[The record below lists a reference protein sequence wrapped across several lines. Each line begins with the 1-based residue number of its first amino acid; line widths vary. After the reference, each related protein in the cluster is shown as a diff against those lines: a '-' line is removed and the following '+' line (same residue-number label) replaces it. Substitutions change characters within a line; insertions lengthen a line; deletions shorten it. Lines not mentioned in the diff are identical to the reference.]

1 VKQFAVG
8 SSTTSK
14 PDDIVRLDG
23 HLFVAWQNGVGPQGE
38 PGPSGTTSTV
48 IEYDDAG
55 HVLNQWAP
63 TGRVDGL
70 GADRAKHVVYLTVN
84 EDANSSFYVLD
95 PGAPAGSQLRHL
107 TYNDPGGAISGGTD
121 AVSVD
126 PRGNVYLSASNPAA
140 VDSNAVALAKV
151 DSPSVGQ
158 VTVSKTFADNA
169 GPVRDG
175 NHPGSTTTLALTDP
189 DSNALVPEASPR
201 FAHDFV
207 LDSQGDG
214 KLVFAPMG
222 FTSTTPSGQLTE
234 LSLSVPGAAGQP
246 VLDDVRWASH
256 DDGVLYIV
264 DQGAGIVFRVS
275 GPFQGGSAFGSQPTD
290 PSNPPLQSDVVNV
303 NLSDGTESAFATG
316 LGSPKGLLYVA
327 PRDDRDQGHRHD
339 GHDGHDDGEGR

>member
-1 VKQFAVG
+1 MALSFVHTVSWRATVAAISAAGGLAVATGSASAALPNVPPGFSVKQFAVG

-38 PGPSGTTSTV
+38 PGPNGTTSTV

-55 HVLNQWAP
+55 HVLNQLAP

-158 VTVSKTFADNA
+158 VTVSKTFADNS

-214 KLVFAPMG
+214 KL
-222 FTSTTPSGQLTE
+222 
-234 LSLSVPGAAGQP
+234 
-246 VLDDVRWASH
+246 
-256 DDGVLYIV
+256 
-264 DQGAGIVFRVS
+264 
-275 GPFQGGSAFGSQPTD
+275 
-290 PSNPPLQSDVVNV
+290 
-303 NLSDGTESAFATG
+303 
-316 LGSPKGLLYVA
+316 
-327 PRDDRDQGHRHD
+327 
-339 GHDGHDDGEGR
+339 